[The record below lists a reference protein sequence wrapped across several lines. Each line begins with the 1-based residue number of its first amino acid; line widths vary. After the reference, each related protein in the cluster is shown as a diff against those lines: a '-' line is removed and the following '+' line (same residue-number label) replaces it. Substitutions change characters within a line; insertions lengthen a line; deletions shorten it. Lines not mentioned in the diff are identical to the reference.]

1 MKKIAVHLAEGFEEI
16 EALSIIDILRRADLD
31 TLSVSITKNKL
42 VEGAHGIKVEA
53 DALFEEVNYDNI
65 DMLVLPG
72 GMPGTT
78 NLEDHEDLKKR
89 IIEFDIDEK
98 WIGAICAAPSILG
111 KMAMLEDRKATCYPG
126 FEKSILGG
134 KLSNDAVVL
143 DRNIITSQG
152 PATAMEFSLKLVE
165 LLKGQ
170 EKAEEL
176 SKALLLKK

>member
-31 TLSVSITKNKL
+31 TLSVSITKSKL

-53 DALFEEVNYDNI
+53 DVLFEEVNYDNI

-78 NLEDHEDLKKR
+78 NLEGHEDLKKK